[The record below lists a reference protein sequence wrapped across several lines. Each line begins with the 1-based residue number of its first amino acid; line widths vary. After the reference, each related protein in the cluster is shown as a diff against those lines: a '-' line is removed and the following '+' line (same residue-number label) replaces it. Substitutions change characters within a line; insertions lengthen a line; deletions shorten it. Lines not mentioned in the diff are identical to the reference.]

1 MEKFCEDLQKRAIET
16 INFNYEKKEM
26 TPLTRG

>member
-1 MEKFCEDLQKRAIET
+1 MEKFCEDLQKRAMEAIH
-16 INFNYEKKEM
+16 YEKKEM

>member
-1 MEKFCEDLQKRAIET
+1 MEKFCEDLQKRAMET
-16 INFNYEKKEM
+16 INYEKKEM